1 MTCKHAANATRDAN
15 FTSWNR
21 SRWVIRLELQTVRT
35 VRLSAWLWGE
45 DEGNN
50 FAVFLFLVDENYK
63 SALGNGPQRRLKLW
77 TCPTSALFTLRLL
90 PLPPDEEGAQSL
102 TFGQWWWCYRPITQ
116 RHITRNASPANRWSL
131 AGQLGW
137 RAVVSCA
144 VCWFLSLWKRP
155 PSIWLVEGRQMVR
168 PIKSAMSFYEIAEGN
183 SAVNLREVNQHL
195 YWIIKWRS
203 VDKSEVQTKV
213 LNSTTV
219 LQQWIRMQTVDLWGA
234 VAVKVVFQI
243 LRNQ

>member
-116 RHITRNASPANRWSL
+116 RHITRNASPANRWSPWVSL
-131 AGQLGW
+131 AASRRLL
-137 RAVVSCA
+137 RCVLVFIVVEA
-144 VCWFLSLWKRP
+144 P
-155 PSIWLVEGRQMVR
+155 
-168 PIKSAMSFYEIAEGN
+168 
-183 SAVNLREVNQHL
+183 
-195 YWIIKWRS
+195 
-203 VDKSEVQTKV
+203 
-213 LNSTTV
+213 
-219 LQQWIRMQTVDLWGA
+219 TVDLIGWRQTDGSSNQVSHVFLWNRWG
-234 VAVKVVFQI
+234 K
-243 LRNQ
+243 LCC

>member
-116 RHITRNASPANRWSL
+116 RHITRNASPANRWSC
-131 AGQLGW
+131 AGQLGCEPSSPALCVGFYRCGSAHRRSDW
-137 RAVVSCA
+137 LKADR
-144 VCWFLSLWKRP
+144 WFVQSSQPCLF
-155 PSIWLVEGRQMVR
+155 M
-168 PIKSAMSFYEIAEGN
+168 KS
-183 SAVNLREVNQHL
+183 LRETL
-195 YWIIKWRS
+195 LLIS
-203 VDKSEVQTKV
+203 VISLDKSEVQTKV

-219 LQQWIRMQTVDLWGA
+219 LQQWIRMRTVDLWGA